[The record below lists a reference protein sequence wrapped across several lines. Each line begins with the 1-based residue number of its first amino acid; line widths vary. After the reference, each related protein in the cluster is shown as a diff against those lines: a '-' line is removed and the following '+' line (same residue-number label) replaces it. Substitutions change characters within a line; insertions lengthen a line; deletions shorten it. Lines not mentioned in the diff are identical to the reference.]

1 MSVPKVAIIIHT
13 TFGTIHKL
21 AEAEKAGIEKAGG
34 KVDLYQIPETLP
46 ADILAKMNAAPK
58 PDYPIITPDKLAE
71 YDAFLLGIPAAFGAI
86 PSQWKSFLDS
96 TGQIWATGGLAG
108 KYAGVFV
115 STGGQ
120 GGGQEVTTI
129 SVLSTLVHHGII
141 FVPLG
146 YTHALEQQGS
156 LEEVHRGSPWA
167 AGAFSG
173 HGGSRKPSELEFEIA
188 RRQGVGFWNTVS
200 KVKF

>member
-1 MSVPKVAIIIHT
+1 
-13 TFGTIHKL
+13 
-21 AEAEKAGIEKAGG
+21 
-34 KVDLYQIPETLP
+34 
-46 ADILAKMNAAPK
+46 
-58 PDYPIITPDKLAE
+58 
-71 YDAFLLGIPAAFGAI
+71 
-86 PSQWKSFLDS
+86 LDS

-156 LEEVHRGSPWA
+156 LEEVH
-167 AGAFSG
+167 
-173 HGGSRKPSELEFEIA
+173 GGTYLWSLFNYSSIFLYSLAE
-188 RRQGVGFWNTVS
+188 T
-200 KVKF
+200 